1 MMEMNHMKYARYI
14 QAGWVMLLA
23 TLLLG
28 LVVTPA
34 GAASSTARQVTQGS
48 GNATSVGATIYLTR
62 RTLAPLF
69 QSGIEQQV
77 PGAVSSAINNIV
89 SGLPRQDQG
98 WALQMANTLIQPSA
112 TLTSLSTQPGGF
124 VTSLQVSLYPGDPRP
139 INLSMLVS
147 LSVLNSSTVQV
158 SARPLNGG
166 PALVSGPLATFQ
178 VPIGQLN
185 SISTTPGCG
194 DSALALKLQ
203 FPVALGHAQ
212 TQSQGEAQQNTAL
225 NAYTSMSTTNQGQSQ
240 SNPEMIRST
249 PSTNT
254 NAYIELPA
262 SSLASMGDSVGDLP
276 INSSMTAKNVNIGVQ
291 SSNLVI
297 NADVYDSF
305 WGKIGRATTTVAPT
319 AAGGSLAVHVLST
332 TITFLNIFTFPYDSY
347 NAQIQQTLNSKLNHA
362 LAGKFTVTQ
371 AAIGPNAHVPCA
383 AGDSLVLT
391 GAASLG

>member
-1 MMEMNHMKYARYI
+1 MNHMKYARFI

-34 GAASSTARQVTQGS
+34 GAASSTARQVTQRS
-48 GNATSVGATIYLTR
+48 GDATSVGATIYLTR
-62 RTLAPLF
+62 GTLAPLF
-69 QSGIEQQV
+69 QSRIEQQV
-77 PGAVSSAINNIV
+77 PGAVSSAINDIV

-112 TLTSLSTQPGGF
+112 TLTGLTTQPGGL
-124 VTSLQVSLYPGDPRP
+124 VTSLQVSLYPGDPQP
-139 INLSMLVS
+139 INISMLVS

-185 SISTTPGCG
+185 SINTTPGCG
-194 DSALALKLQ
+194 DAALALRLQ
-203 FPVALGHAQ
+203 FPVALGNAQ
-212 TQSQGEAQQNTAL
+212 TQVQQDMAL
-225 NAYTSMSTTNQGQSQ
+225 SAYTSTRGQSQ
-240 SNPEMIRST
+240 SDPGMFRST

-254 NAYIELPA
+254 SAYIELPA
-262 SSLASMGDSVGDLP
+262 SSLASMGNSVGDLP
-276 INSSMTAKNVNIGVQ
+276 ITSDMIAKNANIGVQ
-291 SSNLVI
+291 GSNLLI
-297 NADVYDSF
+297 SADVYDSF
-305 WGKIGRATTTVAPT
+305 LGKIGTATTTVAPT

-347 NAQIQQTLNSKLNHA
+347 NAQIQQTLNSKLNRA
-362 LAGKFTVTQ
+362 LAGKFTVTR

-391 GAASLG
+391 GVASLGSLGPA

>member
-1 MMEMNHMKYARYI
+1 LKMNHMKYSRFM

-34 GAASSTARQVTQGS
+34 GAESSTTRQATQRS
-48 GNATSVGATIYLTR
+48 GNATSVGATIYITR
-62 RTLAPLF
+62 GTLVPLF
-69 QSGIEQQV
+69 QSRIDQQV
-77 PGAVSSAINNIV
+77 PGAVNSAINHVV

-112 TLTSLSTQPGGF
+112 TLTSLTTQAGGI

-147 LSVLNSSTVQV
+147 LRVLNSSTVQV
-158 SARPLNGG
+158 SASPLNGG

-194 DSALALKLQ
+194 DAALALKLQ

-212 TQSQGEAQQNTAL
+212 TQGQVRQNTAL
-225 NAYTSMSTTNQGQSQ
+225 NAYTSMSTSNQGQSQ
-240 SNPEMIRST
+240 SNPDMIRNT
-249 PSTNT
+249 PSTNA
-254 NAYIELPA
+254 NAYIEIPA
-262 SSLASMGDSVGDLP
+262 SSLASMGNSVGDLP

-305 WGKIGRATTTVAPT
+305 LGKIGTATTTAAPT

-347 NAQIQQTLNSKLNHA
+347 NAQIQQTLNSKLNRA
-362 LAGKFTVTQ
+362 LAGKFTVTR

-391 GAASLG
+391 GVASLG

>member
-1 MMEMNHMKYARYI
+1 MNHMKYARYI

-34 GAASSTARQVTQGS
+34 GAASSTARQITQGS

-112 TLTSLSTQPGGF
+112 TLTGLTTQPGGL
-124 VTSLQVSLYPGDPRP
+124 VTSLQVSLYPGDPQP
-139 INLSMLVS
+139 INISMLVS

-185 SISTTPGCG
+185 SINTTPGCG
-194 DSALALKLQ
+194 DSALALRLQ
-203 FPVALGHAQ
+203 FPVALGNAQ
-212 TQSQGEAQQNTAL
+212 TQLQGRVQQNTAL
-225 NAYTSMSTTNQGQSQ
+225 SAYTSTSTDNRGQSQ
-240 SNPEMIRST
+240 SNPGMLRST

-262 SSLASMGDSVGDLP
+262 SSLASMGNSVGDLP
-276 INSSMTAKNVNIGVQ
+276 ITSNMMAKNANIGVQ
-291 SSNLVI
+291 GSNLLI
-297 NADVYDSF
+297 SADVYDSF
-305 WGKIGRATTTVAPT
+305 LGKIGTATTTVAPT

-347 NAQIQQTLNSKLNHA
+347 NAQIQQTLNSKLNRA

-371 AAIGPNAHVPCA
+371 AAIGPNTHVPCA

-391 GAASLG
+391 GVASLG

>member
-1 MMEMNHMKYARYI
+1 MNHMKYARFI

-62 RTLAPLF
+62 GTLAPLF
-69 QSGIEQQV
+69 QSRIEQQV
-77 PGAVSSAINNIV
+77 PGAVSSAINDIV

-112 TLTSLSTQPGGF
+112 TLTGLTTQPGGL
-124 VTSLQVSLYPGDPRP
+124 VTSLQVSLYPGDPQP
-139 INLSMLVS
+139 INVSMLVS

-158 SARPLNGG
+158 SVRPLNGG
-166 PALVSGPLATFQ
+166 PALVSGPLATFR
-178 VPIGQLN
+178 VPMGQLN
-185 SISTTPGCG
+185 SINTTPGCG
-194 DSALALKLQ
+194 DAALALRLQ
-203 FPVALGHAQ
+203 FPVTLGNAQ
-212 TQSQGEAQQNTAL
+212 TQSQRRVQQNTAFS
-225 NAYTSMSTTNQGQSQ
+225 AYTSMSTDNRGQSQ
-240 SNPEMIRST
+240 SNPGMLRST

-254 NAYIELPA
+254 SAYIELPA
-262 SSLASMGDSVGDLP
+262 SSLASMGNSVGDLP
-276 INSSMTAKNVNIGVQ
+276 ITSDMIAKNANIGVQ
-291 SSNLVI
+291 GSNLLI
-297 NADVYDSF
+297 SADVYDSF
-305 WGKIGRATTTVAPT
+305 LGKIGTATTTVAPT

-347 NAQIQQTLNSKLNHA
+347 NAQIQQTLNSKLNRA

-371 AAIGPNAHVPCA
+371 AAIGPNTHVPCA

-391 GAASLG
+391 GVASLG

>member
-1 MMEMNHMKYARYI
+1 MNHMKYARFI

-28 LVVTPA
+28 LAVTPA
-34 GAASSTARQVTQGS
+34 GAASSTTRQGTQRS
-48 GNATSVGATIYLTR
+48 GDATSVGATIYLTR
-62 RTLAPLF
+62 GTLAPLF
-69 QSGIEQQV
+69 QSRIEQQV
-77 PGAVSSAINNIV
+77 PVAVSSAINNIV
-89 SGLPRQDQG
+89 SGLPSQDQG

-112 TLTSLSTQPGGF
+112 TLTSLTTQPGGL
-124 VTSLQVSLYPGDPRP
+124 VTSLQVSLYPGDPQP
-139 INLSMLVS
+139 INISMLVS

-158 SARPLNGG
+158 SARPLNDG

-185 SISTTPGCG
+185 SINTTPGCG
-194 DSALALKLQ
+194 DSALALRLQ
-203 FPVALGHAQ
+203 FPVALGQ
-212 TQSQGEAQQNTAL
+212 TQSQGQVQQNTAL
-225 NAYTSMSTTNQGQSQ
+225 SAYTSMSTDNRGQSQ
-240 SNPEMIRST
+240 SNPGMLRST

-254 NAYIELPA
+254 SAYIELPA
-262 SSLASMGDSVGDLP
+262 SSLASMGNSVGDLP
-276 INSSMTAKNVNIGVQ
+276 INSNMMAKNVNIGVQ
-291 SSNLVI
+291 GSNMLI
-297 NADVYDSF
+297 SADVYDSF
-305 WGKIGRATTTVAPT
+305 WGKIGTATTTVAPT

-347 NAQIQQTLNSKLNHA
+347 NAQIQQTLNSKLNRA

-391 GAASLG
+391 GVASLG

>member
-1 MMEMNHMKYARYI
+1 MNHRRYTRFM
-14 QAGWVMLLA
+14 QAGWVILLA
-23 TLLLG
+23 TLLLC

-34 GAASSTARQVTQGS
+34 GAASSTAQRTMQRS
-48 GNATSVGATIYLTR
+48 GNASSVGATIYITR
-62 RTLAPLF
+62 GTLVPLF
-69 QSGIEQQV
+69 QSHIDQQV
-77 PGAVSSAINNIV
+77 PTAVSGAINNIV
-89 SGLPRQDQG
+89 SGLPRQDRG

-112 TLTSLSTQPGGF
+112 TLTGLTTQPGGL
-124 VTSLQVSLYPGDPRP
+124 VASLQVNLYPGDPRP

-147 LSVLNSSTVQV
+147 FGVLDSSTVQV
-158 SARPLNGG
+158 SAKPLNGG
-166 PALVSGPLATFQ
+166 PALVSGPLATLKL
-178 VPIGQLN
+178 PIGQLN

-194 DSALALKLQ
+194 DSALAVKLQ

-212 TQSQGEAQQNTAL
+212 TQAPGQVQQNTVL
-225 NAYTSMSTTNQGQSQ
+225 NAYKSTSTNSQGQSQ
-240 SNPEMIRST
+240 SNPDMIRST
-249 PSTNT
+249 PATST

-262 SSLASMGDSVGDLP
+262 SSLASMGNSVGDLP
-276 INSSMTAKNVNIGVQ
+276 INNNLTAKNINIGVQ
-291 SSNLVI
+291 GSNLLI

-305 WGKIGRATTTVAPT
+305 WGKIGMATTTVAPT

-332 TITFLNIFTFPYDSY
+332 SITFFNIFTFPYDSY
-347 NAQIQQTLNSKLNHA
+347 NAQIQQTLNTKLNRA